1 MIHRALHVDPKDAV
15 PIWKQ
20 IEHGVRRLVAS
31 GALVAGAALP
41 SVRDLSRE
49 LRVNPNT
56 VAKAYQ
62 RLTDAGILAVKRGE
76 GTYVAE
82 APPAMPRAERQRILR
97 EGASRYAS
105 VAVTIGATGEE
116 AVDELES
123 ALERFAKGA
132 GKGGGR

>member
-1 MIHRALHVDPKDAV
+1 MTRTLHVDPQDAV

-31 GALVAGAALP
+31 GAIRAGAPIP

-62 RLTDAGILAVKRGE
+62 RLTDAGVLAVRRGE

-82 APPAMPRAERQRILR
+82 APPAMPKAERQRILR

-105 VAVTIGATGEE
+105 LAVTIGATSEE
-116 AVDELES
+116 AVDEVES
-123 ALERFAKGA
+123 AWTRFEKGA
-132 GKGGGR
+132 ARGGGR

>member
-1 MIHRALHVDPKDAV
+1 MTSLHVDPRDAV

-20 IEHGVRRLVAS
+20 IEHGIRRLVAS
-31 GALVAGAALP
+31 GALQPGAPVP

-62 RLTDAGILAVKRGE
+62 RLAEAGVLAVRRGE
-76 GTYVAE
+76 GTYVAD
-82 APPAMPRAERQRILR
+82 APPAMPRAERHRALR

-116 AVDELES
+116 AVEELES
-123 ALERFAKGA
+123 ALTRFGRGA
-132 GKGGGR
+132 AKGGGR